1 MPGFIYPQDPSR
13 REKKKK
19 KIKETKSLSSPAC
32 SSFDSDLS
40 LPSLA
45 LQLSSF
51 IFLFLHEI
59 LQEQSFLFPVR
70 GDSSAPFLWSP
81 THSGF
86 LPICL
91 NYKTNSVTFLRERHR
106 ALNCVNWENRVL
118 QFWVIKGKSPVLQY
132 NHPTSQLPLGT
143 TEIPSLTSF
152 SSLLRFSSLFVALS
166 SAGSPKGDAKVI
178 Y

>member
-19 KIKETKSLSSPAC
+19 KIKETNSLSSLAC

-59 LQEQSFLFPVR
+59 SEEQSFLFPVR
-70 GDSSAPFLWSP
+70 GDSSAPFLWCP

-106 ALNCVNWENRVL
+106 TLNCVNWENRVL

-132 NHPTSQLPLGT
+132 NHPASQLPLGT
-143 TEIPSLTSF
+143 TEVPSLTSF

>member
-19 KIKETKSLSSPAC
+19 KIKETNSLSSPAC

-51 IFLFLHEI
+51 IFLFLLEI

-70 GDSSAPFLWSP
+70 GDSSAPFLWSSTLVFYP
-81 THSGF
+81 
-86 LPICL
+86 
-91 NYKTNSVTFLRERHR
+91 SV
-106 ALNCVNWENRVL
+106 
-118 QFWVIKGKSPVLQY
+118 
-132 NHPTSQLPLGT
+132 
-143 TEIPSLTSF
+143 
-152 SSLLRFSSLFVALS
+152 
-166 SAGSPKGDAKVI
+166 
-178 Y
+178 

>member
-19 KIKETKSLSSPAC
+19 KNKRNKLSFKSCLLKFWFRFKFALSSLAIIFFYFPFFTWNFRRAKLSISCEGRLISSLSLVS
-32 SSFDSDLS
+32 
-40 LPSLA
+40 
-45 LQLSSF
+45 
-51 IFLFLHEI
+51 
-59 LQEQSFLFPVR
+59 
-70 GDSSAPFLWSP
+70 
-81 THSGF
+81 HSGF

-118 QFWVIKGKSPVLQY
+118 QFWVIKDKFPVLQY